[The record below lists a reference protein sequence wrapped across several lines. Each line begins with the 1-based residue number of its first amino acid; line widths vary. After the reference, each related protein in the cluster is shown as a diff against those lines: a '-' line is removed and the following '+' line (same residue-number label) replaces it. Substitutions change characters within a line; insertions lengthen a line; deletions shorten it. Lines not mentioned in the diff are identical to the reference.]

1 MTPVIPE
8 KIDWKAMTSAFFK
21 TKPYPYQE
29 EIFKA
34 AFNRK
39 NRRITIR
46 AATRAGKSY
55 CLGMTAILKAVLS
68 DNHRV
73 GIIAPTY
80 PKTKIIMSYVADLLA
95 ENDMFDQIVMVE
107 AAGLTKLERLR
118 KEVSKQRITFLNGS
132 SIEIKSVDL
141 ASKGFG
147 VTGFAY
153 DTTIVD
159 ETDEIDD
166 ESYAKI
172 YRMLLESDDSQIIEI
187 GNPWKLGHFY
197 HHHHDDD
204 WVKIHIPA
212 SACVAAGRMTA
223 EAVEDQRKNL
233 TSLEAQVLLDA
244 EFPDEIEMAVFT
256 KEAIAKCAEKAQS
269 EQYEKILIGVDV
281 ARGGRDRTVITVG
294 GVLGKQIHYLQHQE
308 MDTRDIM
315 GVAGAAALTSETMEE
330 RYGKGKVRISVDCVG
345 NGAGVHDRLK
355 ELGYRVKE
363 FMAGNKATDIRYYNI
378 KTEAAFRLN
387 EMMKAGNLKN
397 VPESSKYMLQL
408 RAWTYEVR
416 SDRQLKIVDPEEKS
430 PDYADSLLIMAF
442 LEIYYG
448 MTEVRV
454 PLRGL

>member
-1 MTPVIPE
+1 MCKELFQVEI
-8 KIDWKAMTSAFFK
+8 
-21 TKPYPYQE
+21 YPYQE
-29 EIFKA
+29 EMLKA
-34 AFNRK
+34 AFDPKVRK
-39 NRRITIR
+39 ITIR

-55 CLGMTAILKAVLS
+55 CMAMVAIAKATLE

-95 ENDMFDQIVMVE
+95 ANSIFDQIVMVE
-107 AAGLTKLERLR
+107 SAGLTKLERLR
-118 KEVSKQRITFLNGS
+118 KEVSKHRITFHNGS

-153 DTTIVD
+153 STVEVD

-172 YRMLLESDDSQIIEI
+172 YRMLLESETSRIIEI
-187 GNPWKLGHFY
+187 GNPWRLGHFY
-197 HHHHDDD
+197 RHHNEDD

-212 SACVAAGRMTA
+212 TACIACGRMTA
-223 EAVEDQRKNL
+223 EAIADQRANL
-233 TSLEAQVLLDA
+233 TDLEAQVLLDA
-244 EFPDEIEMAVFT
+244 EFPDEIEMAVYT
-256 KEAIAKCAEKAQS
+256 KEAVEKCTEPAKS
-269 EQYEKILIGVDV
+269 EDYEKILIGIDV

-294 GVLGKQIHYLQHQE
+294 GVTGRRVDYITHQE

-315 GVAGAAALTSETMEE
+315 SIVGSASLMAQNMED
-330 RYGKGKVRISVDCVG
+330 RYGKGKIRIGVDCVG
-345 NGAGVHDRLK
+345 TGSGVHDRLK
-355 ELGYRVKE
+355 EIGYKTYE
-363 FMAGNKATDIRYYNI
+363 FMAGNKATEIRYYNI

-397 VPESSKYMLQL
+397 VPAASKYTLQL

-416 SDRQLKIVDPEEKS
+416 SDRQLKIVDPEDKS
-430 PDYADSLLIMAF
+430 PDWADSLLIMAF
-442 LEIYYG
+442 LEIYHG
-448 MTEVRV
+448 MTEARV
-454 PLRGL
+454 PMRGF